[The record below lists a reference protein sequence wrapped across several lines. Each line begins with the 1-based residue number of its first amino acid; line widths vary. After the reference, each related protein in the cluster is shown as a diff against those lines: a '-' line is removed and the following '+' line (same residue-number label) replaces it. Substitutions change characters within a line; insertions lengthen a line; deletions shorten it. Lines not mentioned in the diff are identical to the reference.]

1 MRFIFPLLPIA
12 EVDSTETHLIF
23 RFVMLF
29 AQALEYST
37 EPRVDIKIYTFSF

>member
-1 MRFIFPLLPIA
+1 MLFAQAL
-12 EVDSTETHLIF
+12 EYSTETHLIF